1 MGSSHANETINHRSI
16 GDLRDVFGENAA
28 FIPVKRGAKCPLN
41 KKWQDTKPDDFDDS
55 AFDGNNI
62 GIVTGAN
69 SCGLISIDCDSDK
82 GFDELLSL
90 NPIFKNTT
98 QTRAARGGNFWIK
111 LKDDEIPDL
120 TKLGI
125 LENFEVRVVRLS
137 LAGYIPKAVIT
148 K

>member
-1 MGSSHANETINHRSI
+1 MKNNIQTKQRGYSPAFSSITVPLNNDSGSRYDNSTGERDEKWEGISHTNKTINHRSI
-16 GDLRDVFGENAA
+16 GDLRDLFGENAA

-82 GFDELLSL
+82 GFDELLIVL
-90 NPIFKNTT
+90 
-98 QTRAARGGNFWIK
+98 
-111 LKDDEIPDL
+111 
-120 TKLGI
+120 
-125 LENFEVRVVRLS
+125 
-137 LAGYIPKAVIT
+137 
-148 K
+148 